1 MIEAKFLDMK
11 QRQCYVYISKK
22 YIFDW
27 KDILILNREHINF
40 FYFNEM
46 SKMRVLGPKK
56 RYFSLF
62 FTDIVKRACNNYWNV
77 RINVGF
83 YDI

>member
-46 SKMRVLGPKK
+46 SKMRVLGPKN

-62 FTDIVKRACNNYWNV
+62 FTDMVKICSFLALAPSFLRF
-77 RINVGF
+77 R
-83 YDI
+83 